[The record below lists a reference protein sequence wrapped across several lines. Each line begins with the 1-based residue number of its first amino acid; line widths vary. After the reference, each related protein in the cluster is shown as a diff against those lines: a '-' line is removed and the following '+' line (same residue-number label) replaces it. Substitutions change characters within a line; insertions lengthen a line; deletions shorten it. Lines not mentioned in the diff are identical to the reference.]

1 MKQVTKR
8 KKIINKSNN
17 KRSNNKR
24 SKNKRSK
31 NKRSNSKR
39 SKNKRSKN
47 KRTLKRGTRK
57 MRGGMTKEEI
67 KNNREKEKEMI
78 LNELRKIKQHD
89 PNELDNYKYWKYINN
104 KTTQI
109 IKDKYR
115 YNRNLNGVNDPNY
128 SRFANVRFLEDPDR
142 IGYLVYD
149 TIKGTIGTNFTKDKY
164 INKEDLEFIWPWDD
178 EDYFPSYEEFMS
190 EVSNPEQY
198 TPEST
203 EPVDQS
209 INVELTDEEIKEERR
224 KRKERRNEENTMF
237 VDDVPEKN

>member
-1 MKQVTKR
+1 
-8 KKIINKSNN
+8 
-17 KRSNNKR
+17 
-24 SKNKRSK
+24 
-31 NKRSNSKR
+31 
-39 SKNKRSKN
+39 
-47 KRTLKRGTRK
+47 

-209 INVELTDEEIKEERR
+209 INVELTDEEIKEERE
-224 KRKERRNEENTMF
+224 KREEMKKTLCSSMMCLKKIKNKYILNTIPLIYKNVISLCRLCQPWFNRFNECRQQLLFEFLYANIITY
-237 VDDVPEKN
+237 V